1 MNGRGCFIQQTIIP
15 LKIYDRE
22 YIRYYQGNTNNNLMI
37 KYAKYR
43 LLFQRIYEGDI
54 AEK

>member
-1 MNGRGCFIQQTIIP
+1 MFYLTNYYT
-15 LKIYDRE
+15 LKNFYDRE

-37 KYAKYR
+37 KYTKYR